1 MIPPYFLLGTCGH
14 VDHGKSALIKA
25 LTGFEGDT
33 SVHEKERGITI
44 DLSFSHLKIAERTLG
59 FIDVPGHKSLVSTMV
74 GGSFGFDAGLFVVDA
89 HEGVKEQSLE
99 HALVLS
105 LLKIPCIL
113 VLSKADKC
121 QDIEASKEAICAA
134 LKPYPL
140 DILGVLA
147 CSVYDLKSIQAL
159 KNFLSTYPFKKRQMG
174 LDLEQLFRLYVDR
187 VFVLPGR
194 GVAVSGSVWGG
205 MVRKGDSLLVAS
217 LNQVVGVKTLHQH
230 GQEVQKAGLHERV
243 ALQLQGVKAQDLK
256 VGMLLSS
263 KGYLRGFDR
272 LDIELST
279 YDKDP
284 LKHNQSVGVQI
295 GTHKL
300 NAKLLIL
307 EYPYATLVL
316 DAPVFACYLD
326 TAIISINQRVW
337 GAAKILNPIVD
348 LLKKPVKLPLLKAL
362 AQRDLKTAFSLLV
375 RAHKKGFGLLSS
387 MQRFGCTH
395 QHALEIANTLEGV
408 LVDSKDFVLYPKET
422 LKSVLYTLK
431 NIYAKNPQAL
441 LSPKSLNSKHSYI
454 SHHLANLA
462 FHALAKEG
470 FLKQEGGLW
479 LLAHLEL
486 DKLQDK
492 LQDKLYQMLLEG
504 GLTPEAPY
512 NLYDHLDTDRQMGD
526 DALKALCQQKKIYRL
541 CHNVF
546 VAKSALD
553 KAINSMLEILRV
565 SGYLDVQ
572 LLKEKLI
579 LSRKYAIA
587 YLEYLDKRGYTH
599 NEQGRRTLKNPP
611 QA

>member
-1 MIPPYFLLGTCGH
+1 MTPPYFLLGTCGH

-33 SVHEKERGITI
+33 SAHEKERGITI
-44 DLSFSHLKIAERTLG
+44 DLSFSSLKMPGRTLG

-89 HEGVKEQSLE
+89 NEGLKEQSLE

-121 QDIEASKEAICAA
+121 LNIEATKEAICHA
-134 LKPYPL
+134 LKPYHL
-140 DILGVLA
+140 NILGVLA
-147 CSVYDLKSIQAL
+147 CSVYDLESIQTL
-159 KNFLSTYPFKKRQMG
+159 KDFLNTYPFSKRQAG

-205 MVRKGDSLLVAS
+205 CVQKGDKLLIAP
-217 LNQVVGVKTLHQH
+217 LNQAVGVKTLHQH
-230 GQEVQKAGLHERV
+230 GQEVQKVGLHERV

-256 VGMLLSS
+256 VGMLLTT

-272 LDIELST
+272 LDVLLGT

-300 NAKLLIL
+300 NARVLVL

-326 TAIISINQRVW
+326 TAIISISQRVW
-337 GAAKILNPIVD
+337 GAAKVLNPIVD

-362 AQRDLKTAFSLLV
+362 AQGDLKTAFSLLV

-387 MQRFGCTH
+387 MQRFGCTQ
-395 QHALEIANTLEGV
+395 QHALEIARDLKGV
-408 LVDSKDFVLYPKET
+408 LLDSRDFVLYPQET
-422 LKSVLYTLK
+422 LKNVIHTLK

-441 LSPKSLNSKHSYI
+441 LSAKSLNSKHSYI
-454 SHHLANLA
+454 SPHLANLA
-462 FHALAKEG
+462 FDILAKEG
-470 FLKQEGGLW
+470 LLKQERGLW
-479 LLAHLEL
+479 LLAGLEL

-492 LQDKLYQMLLEG
+492 LQERLYKLLLEG
-504 GLTPEAPY
+504 QLTPQAPY
-512 NLYDHLDTDRQMGD
+512 NLYDHLDIERQVGD
-526 DALKALCQQKKIYRL
+526 NALKALCQQKKVIRL

-546 VAKSALD
+546 IAQIALT
-553 KAINSMLEILRV
+553 KALKAMLEILRV

-572 LLKEKLI
+572 LIKDKLG

-587 YLEYLDKRGYTH
+587 YLEHLDKLGYTH
-599 NEQGRRTLKNPP
+599 NQQGRRTLKNPP
-611 QA
+611 QV

>member
-1 MIPPYFLLGTCGH
+1 MPPYFLLGTCGH
-14 VDHGKSALIKA
+14 IDHGKSALIKA

-44 DLSFSHLKIAERTLG
+44 DLSFSHLKVEGRTLG
-59 FIDVPGHKSLVSTMV
+59 FIDVPGHKSLISTMV

-89 HEGVKEQSLE
+89 HEGVREQTLE

-121 QDIEASKEAICAA
+121 ADIRAAKEAILAA

-140 DILGVLA
+140 EILEVLA
-147 CSVYDLKSIQAL
+147 CSIYIAESLQKLKD
-159 KNFLSTYPFKKRQMG
+159 FLSTHPFKKRQMG
-174 LDLEQLFRLYVDR
+174 SDLEQLFRLYVDR

-205 MVRKGDSLLVAS
+205 MVHKGDPVFIAP
-217 LNQVVGVKTLHQH
+217 LNQVAGVKTLHQH
-230 GQEVQKAGLHERV
+230 GQEVARAGIHERV
-243 ALQLQGVKAQDLK
+243 ALQLQGVKAGDLK
-256 VGMLLSS
+256 VGMLLST

-272 LDIELST
+272 LDVQLNT

-295 GTHKL
+295 GTHRL
-300 NAKLLIL
+300 NARVLML
-307 EYPYATLVL
+307 EYPFATLVL

-326 TAIISINQRVW
+326 MAILSVNQRVW

-348 LLKKPVKLPLLKAL
+348 LLKKPVKLSLLEAL
-362 AQRDLKTAFSLLV
+362 AKGDLKSAFSLLV
-375 RAHKKGFGLLSS
+375 KAHKKGFGLLSS

-395 QHALEIANTLEGV
+395 QRALEIANTLEGV
-408 LVDSKDFVLYPKET
+408 LVDAKDFVLYPAET
-422 LKSVLYTLK
+422 LKDVLHTIK
-431 NIYAKNPQAL
+431 NIYTQNPQAL
-441 LSPKSLNSKHSYI
+441 LSPKSLSSKHSYI
-454 SHHLANLA
+454 SPHLANLA
-462 FHALAKEG
+462 FSALAKEG
-470 FLKQEGGLW
+470 LLKHERGLW
-479 LLAHLEL
+479 LLAHQQL

-492 LQDKLYQMLLEG
+492 LQDKLYHLLLEG
-504 GLTPEAPY
+504 QLTPKAPY
-512 NLYDHLDTDRQMGD
+512 NLYDSLDIDRQVGD
-526 DALKALCQQKKIYRL
+526 TALKTLCQQKKVVRL

-546 VAKSALD
+546 IAKSALD
-553 KAINSMLEILRV
+553 KVLNAMLEILRTK
-565 SGYLDVQ
+565 GCLDVQ
-572 LLKEKLI
+572 RLKEKLN

-587 YLEYLDKRGYTH
+587 YLEHLDKLGYTH
-599 NEQGRRTLKNPP
+599 NQDGKRSLKNPP